1 MSKSKS
7 LFEKLSPSA
16 LGRGLWGRGPVPTR
30 YKVLFLGQSLIFTM
44 AIYIRNKDVEK
55 AQLIQQKMAD
65 SEKQRAEMRG
75 DKNE

>member
-1 MSKSKS
+1 M
-7 LFEKLSPSA
+7 
-16 LGRGLWGRGPVPTR
+16 PTR